1 MQAKFKQHQTRLRT
15 LAMTAVTSAEE
26 ACMAHIRTVGEL
38 SPTDDALQD
47 KVTRAA
53 YAAAAVDGLLA
64 QVCNTDPSKP

>member
-1 MQAKFKQHQTRLRT
+1 
-15 LAMTAVTSAEE
+15 
-26 ACMAHIRTVGEL
+26 MAHIRTVGEL

>member
-1 MQAKFKQHQTRLRT
+1 MQTKFKHHRTRLRA

-26 ACMAHIRTVGEL
+26 ACIAHITTEGEL

-64 QVCNTDPSKP
+64 QV